1 MLIGSYEIESEV
13 LKDNPLNDPY
23 VRKVYILQTSEN
35 VSKAPI
41 VIYLSGFFSSSITLL
56 NYDPLSESITE
67 KLEKLYRQGSIR
79 DLIFVLPDL
88 FTKLGGN
95 QYINST
101 AVGLYEDFLI
111 KELIPYLKDLYG
123 QRDIIIMGKSSGGY
137 GALVLGMKY
146 PEVVSGIVDHS
157 GDAYFE
163 YVYLPYF
170 PQAIRQIRKEGDHY
184 NWLKKYWGKVNKKER
199 EDLNTLYIIAMAAF
213 YSPEGDKIV
222 LPFDLDTGEI
232 IEDIWKKWI
241 EKDPVRLIDKYTEN
255 LKKLKLIYI
264 DVGIKDEFKINF
276 GSRILHKKML
286 KYGIKH
292 EYEEFEGGHFN
303 TSFRYDISLSL
314 ISKVFSNDNS

>member
-1 MLIGSYEIESEV
+1 MIIRNYEIESDV

-23 VRKVYILQTSEN
+23 VRKLYILQTSED

-41 VIYLSGFFSSSITLL
+41 VIYLSGFFSSSIALL
-56 NYDPLSESITE
+56 NYDPLSESIAE
-67 KLEKLYRQGSIR
+67 KIERLYRQGSIKNM
-79 DLIFVLPDL
+79 IFVLPDF

-111 KELIPYLKDLYG
+111 KELIPELRELYG
-123 QRDIIIMGKSSGGY
+123 QREIVLMGKSSGGY
-137 GALVLGMKY
+137 GALVVGMKH
-146 PEVVSGIVDHS
+146 PEVVSGIIDHS

-170 PQAIRQIRKEGDHY
+170 PYAIRQIKKEGDHY
-184 NWLKKYWGKVNKKER
+184 NWLRKYWEKANKKEKD
-199 EDLNTLYIIAMAAF
+199 DLNTLNIIAMAAF
-213 YSPEGDKIV
+213 YSPEGEKIL
-222 LPFDLDTGEI
+222 LPFDLETGEI
-232 IEDIWKKWI
+232 IEDIWKRWL
-241 EKDPVRLIDKYTEN
+241 EKDPVRLIDKYADN

-276 GSRILHKKML
+276 GSRILHKKMT
-286 KYGIKH
+286 KYNIKH
-292 EYEEFEGGHFN
+292 EYEEFDGGHFN

-314 ISKVFSNDNS
+314 VSKVFNIDHS